1 MTNLSN
7 FVEKFKD
14 FLYDFIDYIIVFAV
28 IIIVIGIIGWRL
40 DILFA
45 DNVVKTPIIS
55 SEDTNSNIT
64 SINENTSIDI
74 SEKNISEN
82 PIDDTEINNSTQ
94 NDNQNNK
101 IDSNESDKDTNTNNT
116 ENIKIVVID
125 IPKGSLGP
133 TIADILLKKGLID
146 SKTEFLN
153 RAKELKLDTKLKAGS
168 FKIESNSSLDKIIK
182 IIAGA
187 I

>member
-1 MTNLSN
+1 MKN
-7 FVEKFKD
+7 FIEKFKD
-14 FLYDFIDYIIVFAV
+14 FLYDIIDHV
-28 IIIVIGIIGWRL
+28 IIIGVIVIVIGIIGWRL

-45 DNVVKTPIIS
+45 DNLVKAPLIS
-55 SEDTNSNIT
+55 SEDANKNNSSIT

-74 SEKNISEN
+74 SENNMSEN
-82 PIDDTEINNSTQ
+82 PIDDTEINDSTQ
-94 NDNQNNK
+94 NDNENNQIDFNESEKDANLNDTQNNK
-101 IDSNESDKDTNTNNT
+101 I
-116 ENIKIVVID
+116 VVIK

-133 TIADILLKKGLID
+133 AIAEILLKEGLIN

>member
-1 MTNLSN
+1 MNN
-7 FVEKFKD
+7 FIEKFKD
-14 FLYDFIDYIIVFAV
+14 FLYDIIDYIIVIGV
-28 IIIVIGIIGWRL
+28 IVIVIGIIGWRL

-45 DNVVKTPIIS
+45 DNIVKTPIIS
-55 SEDTNSNIT
+55 SEDTNNSNIT
-64 SINENTSIDI
+64 SINENTSIDM

-94 NDNQNNK
+94 NDNQDNQ
-101 IDSNESDKDTNTNNT
+101 IDSNKSDKDTNLNDTQNT
-116 ENIKIVVID
+116 KIVVID

-133 TIADILLKKGLID
+133 TIAEILLREGLID